1 MEYPDAELSIL
12 IVDDDEIADLNS
24 RYLGRTGPTNVISFP
39 MLEGEY
45 PDVAEQMLGDVV
57 ISVDTAQKEAD
68 EGGVDFLTRFD
79 ELLVH
84 GILHLLGYDHVNDER
99 QAREMEEKSVELL
112 RIIEEQRGAGERN
125 G

>member
-1 MEYPDAELSIL
+1 MGYPEAELSVL

-57 ISVDTAQKEAD
+57 ISVDTTKREAD
-68 EGGVDFLTRFD
+68 LGGVEFQTRFD

-84 GILHLLGYDHVNDER
+84 GILHLLGYDHVGDEQ

-112 RIIEEQRGAGERN
+112 RIIEEHWSSGDRN